1 LSLGGIGASLEIKLL
16 KPTKV
21 ASGAADEL
29 RIDQLL
35 FPQTESQVRTAQA
48 PVLGKA
54 DAAAGR
60 EVGGFNLPNG
70 ARDDRAKA
78 VPMG

>member
-1 LSLGGIGASLEIKLL
+1 MSLEIKLV

-21 ASGAADEL
+21 ASGAADQTG
-29 RIDQLL
+29 INHVL
-35 FPQTESQVRTAQA
+35 FPKAESQMRAAQA
-48 PVLGKA
+48 AILWKA

-60 EVGGFNLPNG
+60 ELGGFDLPNG